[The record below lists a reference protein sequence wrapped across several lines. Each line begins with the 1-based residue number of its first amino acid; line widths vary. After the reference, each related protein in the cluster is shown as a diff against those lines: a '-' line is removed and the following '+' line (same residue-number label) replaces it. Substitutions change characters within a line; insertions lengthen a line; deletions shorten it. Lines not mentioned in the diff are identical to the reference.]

1 MTCLE
6 ALEVLSDYLAGEL
19 PMRQLL
25 VLDEHL
31 SECDAC
37 REYLRSFEQTIR
49 LGKAAWLEPK
59 AEALYEM
66 PDSLVEAILAARKV

>member
-1 MTCLE
+1 MNCIE

-19 PMRQLL
+19 PIRQLL

-37 REYLRSFEQTIR
+37 REYLRSFEHTIR
-49 LGKAAWLEPK
+49 LGKAAWQESK

-66 PDSLVEAILAARKV
+66 PESLVEAILASRRA